1 MKRTIIKELRAW
13 KTSELRKPLI
23 LHGARQVGKTYIL
36 RKFGQNDFPRY
47 HYVNFENDERLSSV
61 FEDGISPAKIINEL
75 QFLLDCSI
83 NTAEDLVIF
92 DEIQQCPRALTALK
106 YFREEMPELAL
117 CGAGSLIGVNLA
129 PDSFPVGKVTIL
141 NLYPLSFDE
150 FLAGVENTRL
160 AELLRD
166 EKFLTPLPRIAH
178 DQLWDLWKTYLVIGG
193 LPEMINIYREN
204 IDNRYEAMKLARRVQ
219 SDLLDTY
226 MADIAKHSGKTNALH
241 IERLWRNVAMQLA
254 RTRDEGARKFRF
266 KDAVPG
272 MRGYERLSSPLD
284 WLEKARLI
292 LRTSIV
298 KRAETPLAGF
308 ARDNRFKQYFFDV
321 GLLNAITNTPPA
333 QILKFNYGSYKGY
346 LTENFVAQELR
357 AAGIRELFCWEG
369 RTSEVEFL
377 LETPSGII
385 PWEVKSGRIRQTKS
399 LKTFEDH
406 YHPELSI
413 ILSPGNVKIQGSR
426 WQVPVYAAGRLG
438 NLLIENTDSHGSL
451 YGVR

>member
-1 MKRTIIKELRAW
+1 MKRNITKKLRTW
-13 KTSELRKPLI
+13 KTGEMRKPLI
-23 LHGARQVGKTYIL
+23 LYGARQVGKTYIL
-36 RKFGQNDFPRY
+36 REFGKNNFPRC
-47 HYVNFENDERLSSV
+47 HYVNFEHDERLQSA

-83 NTAEDLVIF
+83 NTTDDLVIF

-106 YFREEMPELAL
+106 YFNEQMPELAL

-141 NLYPLSFDE
+141 NLYPLNFDE
-150 FLAGVENTRL
+150 FLEGVGKTRL
-160 AELLRD
+160 AELLGEGELQER
-166 EKFLTPLPRIAH
+166 LPRIAH
-178 DQLWDLWKTYLVIGG
+178 DQLLELWKIYLVTGG
-193 LPEMINIYREN
+193 LPEVINIYRKN
-204 IDNRYEAMKLARRVQ
+204 LKNQYEAMKLARRVQ

-241 IERLWRNVAMQLA
+241 IERLWRNVALQLA
-254 RTRDEGARKFRF
+254 RTREEGARKFRF

-272 MRGYERLSSPLD
+272 MRGYDRLSSPLD

-333 QILKFNYGSYKGY
+333 QILKFNYGIYKGY
-346 LTENFVAQELR
+346 VAENFVAQELR

-385 PWEVKSGRIRQTKS
+385 PWEVKSGRIRQAKS
-399 LKTFEDH
+399 LRIFEGH
-406 YHPELSI
+406 YRPELSI
-413 ILSPGNVKIQGSR
+413 ILSPRNVKKQGSR
-426 WQVPVYAAGRLG
+426 WQIPVYAAGRLVS
-438 NLLIENTDSHGSL
+438 LLIDGYFEDE
-451 YGVR
+451 